1 MTRKHLQSWL
11 NITPCTFWN
20 CWAAGQVFLLQKSLK
35 LSSHS
40 SNVTCR
46 CPWSQYSFL
55 VWHEKPL
62 LLNRIRYWHTYRWF
76 HLSLP
81 QWEVSL
87 LNLNDWKHNPMY
99 PMPGMPSSGLGTRC
113 IPLFRVGHLPGCQSS
128 SSCPGWSRSFQST
141 AEWGNLR
148 PKQKRDERVGIRW
161 KGNLSKL
168 QKMEDT
174 CFFWFC
180 SKMLLQDKDFLK
192 ERGWIHHFQKKK
204 TMIEGRCLLFYVFSP
219 FVILGGHKQSFV
231 LFHQQE
237 QGNVM

>member
-1 MTRKHLQSWL
+1 MIFPNKQMTRKHLQSWL

-20 CWAAGQVFLLQKSLK
+20 CWAAGEVFLLQKSLK

-40 SNVTCR
+40 SNVTCP

-113 IPLFRVGHLPGCQSS
+113 IPLQSPLES
-128 SSCPGWSRSFQST
+128 ATYQAASQVAAALDGRDPFSRRQNEEIY
-141 AEWGNLR
+141 APNKNAMNG
-148 PKQKRDERVGIRW
+148 
-161 KGNLSKL
+161 
-168 QKMEDT
+168 
-174 CFFWFC
+174 
-180 SKMLLQDKDFLK
+180 
-192 ERGWIHHFQKKK
+192 
-204 TMIEGRCLLFYVFSP
+204 
-219 FVILGGHKQSFV
+219 
-231 LFHQQE
+231 
-237 QGNVM
+237 